1 MNRNTQYQFIETDA
15 EAVAA
20 LLVSL
25 YEKFTGQPVKPA
37 SPEMLFIRWVGDV
50 IVQERALN
58 NYTGNQNIPSRAEG
72 ENLDA
77 LGELYF
83 GYARPEAKAAVCQM
97 KFDISEAQESAVL
110 IPAGTRITDANA
122 ALVWETVEDVYV
134 QIGETSVETQARC
147 RTPGVIGNGYAEG
160 QISVLVDI
168 YDYYSGC
175 SNITVSDGG
184 ADVPSDEE
192 YYELMRASLDGYS
205 TAGPEGGYA
214 FFARNVSGE
223 IADVAVT
230 SPEPGVAVIYA
241 LMADGSFAGEEI
253 KNAILEACNQDTR
266 RPMTDLVKVEDGEKA
281 VYNIDFT
288 YYIQRGGDK
297 SAAAVETDVRAAVDA
312 YKVWQAGKFGRDIN
326 PDKLR
331 EYLFKAGVKRVELRE
346 PAFKVLSGGGISG
359 VAPQAA
365 SAGTE
370 NIVNGGYEDE

>member
-1 MNRNTQYQFIETDA
+1 MSRNAEYQFVPTDA
-15 EAVAA
+15 GEI
-20 LLVSL
+20 VSL
-25 YEKFTGQPVKPA
+25 LAAMYEKITGTAAQPA
-37 SPEMLFIRWVGDV
+37 SPEMLFIRWVASV
-50 IVQERALN
+50 IVQERVLN
-58 NYTGNQNIPSRAEG
+58 NYTGNQNIPSQAEG
-72 ENLDA
+72 KNLDA

-83 GYARPEAKAAVCQM
+83 GYARPEAKPAVCQM
-97 KFDISEAQESAVL
+97 RFSISEAQESAVL
-110 IPAGTRITDANA
+110 IPAGTRITDASA
-122 ALVWETVEDVYV
+122 VLVWETVEDVYV

-147 RTPGVIGNGYAEG
+147 QTPGVAGNGYAEG

-230 SPEPGVAVIYA
+230 TPEPGVAVIYA

-253 KNAILEACNQDTR
+253 KKAILDACNQDTR

-297 SAAAVETDVRAAVDA
+297 SAAAIEDDVRAAVDA
-312 YKVWQAGKFGRDIN
+312 YKAWQAGKFGRDIN

-331 EYLFKAGVKRVELRE
+331 DYLFEAGIKRVELRE
-346 PAFKVLSGGGISG
+346 PAFQVLRSGAVPGETPQ
-359 VAPQAA
+359 VA
-365 SAGTE
+365 SFGTE
-370 NIVNGGYEDE
+370 NVVNGGYEDE